1 MEPTLNPEGGFL
13 RLRIDFAYD
22 GTQFNGWAR
31 QPGLRTVQ
39 GELESALSNLT
50 RSEVEL
56 TVAGRTDAGVHATA
70 QVAHFDLPEHDKFG
84 KEWNCEDLTYRLN
97 RMLQEDIRISTL
109 TFAPEHFHARFSALR
124 RRYIYKIADGKRQ
137 VEPLRRLD
145 IVPWYRALDI
155 GKMNKASELVLGEH
169 DFATFCKTGGAGTTI
184 RRLEIFQWRRMD
196 DGTLLADV
204 VADAF
209 CYSMVRNLVGAAVR
223 VGEGRFEPTWMGELL
238 ANKTRVSESL
248 VFPARGLTLIGVDYP
263 ADSDLKA
270 RAEMT
275 ARRRDEE
282 SSSN

>member
-22 GTQFNGWAR
+22 GTHFNGWAR

-50 RSEVEL
+50 RTEVEL

-97 RMLQEDIRISTL
+97 RMLQEDIRISSI
-109 TFAPEHFHARFSALR
+109 TFAPLHFHARFSALR

-137 VEPLRRLD
+137 VDPLRRLD

-155 GKMNKASELVLGEH
+155 EKMNEASTLVLGEH

-223 VGEGRFEPTWMGELL
+223 VGEGRFEPTWMAELL

-282 SSSN
+282 SASN

>member
-22 GTQFNGWAR
+22 GTHFNGWAR

-56 TVAGRTDAGVHATA
+56 TVAGRTDAGVHAIA
-70 QVAHFDLPEHDKFG
+70 QVAHFDLPEQDKFG
-84 KEWNCEDLTYRLN
+84 KEWNCEDLSYRLN
-97 RMLQEDIRISTL
+97 RMLQEDIRISSI
-109 TFAPEHFHARFSALR
+109 TFAPQYFHARFSALR

-137 VEPLRRLD
+137 VDPLRRLD

-155 GKMNKASELVLGEH
+155 EKMNEASALVLGEH

-223 VGEGRFEPTWMGELL
+223 VGEGRFEPTWMAELL

-282 SSSN
+282 